1 MKIIRYGQKDRT
13 IVCWKCIAVTQFENN
28 YVEFSCLYK
37 NDNFENE
44 RSNFKIFQQDSDRD
58 DQYACRNNNVMV

>member
-13 IVCWKCIAVTQFENN
+13 IVCWKCIAVTQFENIN
-28 YVEFSCLYK
+28 S
-37 NDNFENE
+37 NFENE

>member
-1 MKIIRYGQKDRT
+1 MENIFVWKLSGMDRKT
-13 IVCWKCIAVTQFENN
+13 GPLYVTQFENI

-37 NDNFENE
+37 NSNFENE

>member
-13 IVCWKCIAVTQFENN
+13 IVCWKCIAVTQFENI

-37 NDNFENE
+37 NNNFENE
-44 RSNFKIFQQDSDRD
+44 KKIQQDSDRH